1 MSHDELEESRGHDEV
16 PRGKL
21 LPLNS
26 RRLTAAYLKYIALS
40 LELPTAGSVDETR
53 VLVEGKLRETHDVA
67 NEQVVI
73 DEATTSTTTVNL
85 SLMDDDSVFLK
96 TPPLTKS
103 AKEPDPEEDLL
114 QKLTDAEQK
123 SEELAVELAATL
135 ESLDK
140 ERAETA
146 HSMRSYVLCLLRV
159 RSVSCRMN

>member
-1 MSHDELEESRGHDEV
+1 MSDDELEESRGHDEV

-26 RRLTAAYLKYIALS
+26 RRLTAAYLKHIALS

-67 NEQVVI
+67 NVQVVI

-103 AKEPDPEEDLL
+103 AKEPRRP
-114 QKLTDAEQK
+114 
-123 SEELAVELAATL
+123 AT
-135 ESLDK
+135 EADRC
-140 ERAETA
+140 RAEERVVGSGTG
-146 HSMRSYVLCLLRV
+146 SYPREPRQGASQDC
-159 RSVSCRMN
+159 STQ